1 MEKLTKQEILE
12 NLSLIEQGWSNEGD
26 FIRKEF
32 QFKDFVEAFTFMTA
46 VAMKAEKM
54 NHHPNWEN
62 VYNKVMISLSTHD
75 AGGVSLKDF
84 ELASKIDSVF
94 KLREKQ

>member
-1 MEKLTKQEILE
+1 MEKLTKQEIQE
-12 NLSLIEQGWSNEGD
+12 NISLLEQGWSSEGD

-46 VAMKAEKM
+46 VALKAEKM

-62 VYNKVMISLSTHD
+62 VYNKVKISLSTHD

-84 ELASKIDSVF
+84 ELASKIDSIF
-94 KLREKQ
+94 KLREKE